1 MIKISTR
8 RLRKLKL
15 WIFLS
20 MKVVIYATP
29 TTTMKGKTV
38 IKGLY
43 ESATTLM
50 SARTR
55 MKRNKYV
62 NLTKDS
68 STKF

>member
-1 MIKISTR
+1 
-8 RLRKLKL
+8 
-15 WIFLS
+15 